1 MGLLHEGRFLDVTI
15 PFCVM
20 IQNLLFVMKHPSE
33 TLRRQNLF
41 FRDTGLPVVM
51 LSVTSVS
58 VQQSGFVVSVVF
70 LAASVVISEIFC

>member
-41 FRDTGLPVVM
+41 
-51 LSVTSVS
+51 
-58 VQQSGFVVSVVF
+58 
-70 LAASVVISEIFC
+70 SEIPGFAGSGVICDICICAAIGIRCICGVFSCVSCHI

>member
-41 FRDTGLPVVM
+41 QRYRVAG
-51 LSVTSVS
+51 
-58 VQQSGFVVSVVF
+58 SGVICDICICAAIGIRCICGV